1 MAELMAN
8 RPVKINRLKEGRG
21 RRHLD
26 VVGAGDVEG
35 AVAADADIGAGRT
48 DQRLGLRQDQVFGE
62 RFRRWRD
69 RGRKILALVGIK
81 DREAFE
87 EWDGVGF
94 VAGFGGARA
103 FAVRNE
109 AVGIDDRGA
118 AFALLHMGAD
128 FQRLA
133 KGEPVLAGKAAL
145 GDGAPQDQDVDAA
158 IGARGRGV
166 FRQAERGG
174 HSGPGLHPRH
184 APLLEFG
191 DDLVS
196 DLLVQAGAVGK
207 RFVRRCGMG
216 HGRSLRR
223 AGESLSP
230 AWCAR
235 HRPRT
240 ALFLSRFRQSRA
252 VFVRAGRP
260 GLPAGP
266 RQRIATRQGGDVPP
280 ERGGKGARLRASRE
294 SGGVRARP
302 ERSEGDAKAKLV
314 DRIRIQQV
322 ALFIVVLVSA

>member
-62 RFRRWRD
+62 RFRRRRD

-118 AFALLHMGAD
+118 AFALLHMGAE

-133 KGEPVLAGKAAL
+133 EGQPVLAAEAAL
-145 GDGAPQDQDVDAA
+145 GAGQPQDQDIDAA
-158 IGARGRGV
+158 VGAAGRGV
-166 FRQAERGG
+166 LRQAERGRG
-174 HSGPGLHPRH
+174 TGPRLHPGH
-184 APLLEFG
+184 APLFELANDFVG
-191 DDLVS
+191 
-196 DLLVQAGAVGK
+196 DLLIEAGAVGEG
-207 RFVRRCGMG
+207 FVGRRGMG
-216 HGRSLRR
+216 HRESPRR
-223 AGESLSP
+223 AGESFLSP
-230 AWCAR
+230 GTLVTG
-235 HRPRT
+235 PEPPFSSPFPGT
-240 ALFLSRFRQSRA
+240 AQSPL
-252 VFVRAGRP
+252 G
-260 GLPAGP
+260 PA
-266 RQRIATRQGGDVPP
+266 
-280 ERGGKGARLRASRE
+280 KAS
-294 SGGVRARP
+294 ARP
-302 ERSEGDAKAKLV
+302 H
-314 DRIRIQQV
+314 
-322 ALFIVVLVSA
+322 